1 MRAALFKAAGQPL
14 ELADVEEPKPGY
26 GEALVKVAACGVCAT
41 DLHYLH
47 GVPTF
52 KKPPL
57 ILGHEISGVV
67 EEVGEGVEGVKP
79 GDRVLIPPVLSCG
92 ACQRCREGR
101 DNICEGMQ
109 MVGNNIDG
117 GFAEYIKAPAKMLF
131 KLPDEL
137 PLHESCIISD
147 AVSTPFHAVKN
158 RGAVRGGEWVAILG
172 CGGVGI
178 NAVQIAASLGA
189 SVIAIDIDGRK
200 LQLAKQLGAVET
212 VNPAEVDLAKTV
224 YQITGGAGVDAAFEI
239 IGKPATL
246 EQAFN
251 LVKPGGR
258 LVVVG
263 YSAENWS
270 MRVSRVMFREV
281 TVLGS
286 LGCRLAEYP
295 TLINMVRS
303 GRIKLEP
310 VISSRLKL
318 EQVNEAMKNLE
329 EGRVLGRQIIVVG

>member
-1 MRAALFKAAGQPL
+1 MKAALFKGAGQPL
-14 ELADVEEPKPGY
+14 EIADVDVPKPRH
-26 GEALVKVAACGVCAT
+26 GEALVRVSACGVCAT

-52 KKPPL
+52 KQPPL

-67 EEVGEGVEGVKP
+67 EEVGEGVDEVNV
-79 GDRVLIPPVLSCG
+79 GDRVLVPPVLSCG
-92 ACQRCREGR
+92 ACVRCREGR
-101 DNICEGMQ
+101 DNICERMQ
-109 MVGNNIDG
+109 MVGNHIDG
-117 GFAEYIKAPAKMLF
+117 GFAEYLKVPAKMLI
-131 KLPDEL
+131 KLPDDL
-137 PLHESCIISD
+137 PLHESSIISD

-178 NAVQIAASLGA
+178 NAVQIASALGA
-189 SVIAIDIDGRK
+189 SVIAVDIDDRK
-200 LQLAKQLGAVET
+200 LKLAKQLGAVET
-212 VNPAEVDLAKTV
+212 INPREVDAAKAV
-224 YQITGGAGVDAAFEI
+224 QKIVKGGVDAAFEI
-239 IGKPATL
+239 IGKPTTL

-251 LVKPGGR
+251 MVRPGGR

-270 MRVSRVMFREV
+270 MRVSRVMFREI

-295 TLINMVRS
+295 TLINMVKT

-310 VISSRLKL
+310 IISSKLKL
-318 EQVNEAMKNLE
+318 EEINEAMKNLE
-329 EGRVLGRQIIVVG
+329 EGKVVGRQIIIIR